1 MEQAYSLEVNG
12 VVLSGQA
19 DPRMPLL
26 WLLRERGLTGTRYGC
41 GAGLCGACTV
51 WLDGTPVHSCDTP
64 AWAAEGKRVTTIE
77 GLTAAGPHPV
87 QRALIDHE
95 AGQCGYCLSGIVMR
109 AAALV
114 DRLGIDITEADVT
127 AALEGHLC
135 RCGVQRRVIESVL
148 EAARSA
154 EQGEAG

>member
-12 VVLSGQA
+12 VLVSGQA
-19 DPRMPLL
+19 DPQMPLL
-26 WLLRERGLTGTRYGC
+26 WLLREQGLTGTRYGC

-51 WLDGTPVHSCDTP
+51 WLDGTPVRSCDTP
-64 AWAAEGKRVTTIE
+64 AWAAEGKRITTIE

-87 QRALIDHE
+87 QRALIDHD

-114 DRLGIDITEADVT
+114 DRLGPDITEAD
-127 AALEGHLC
+127 AALALEGHLC
-135 RCGVQRRVIESVL
+135 RCGVHRRVIESVL

-154 EQGEAG
+154 DRGEAG